1 MKRNSE
7 KEIKIFYDDISEISK
22 KIDQKEIYKLI
33 KSIKKIK
40 LNNGRIF
47 FVGVGGS
54 AANCS
59 HAVNDFRNS
68 INKLSFSFF
77 DLDLLLREKSSR
89 VNKVIADF
97 FEMYE
102 GSLLIFNALG
112 IVFIEWSFFDTISF
126 SLKVDCAS
134 KF

>member
-59 HAVNDFRNS
+59 HAVNDFRKLCNIESYSCADNISELTARINDEGWNS
-68 INKLSFSFF
+68 SFS
-77 DLDLLLREKSSR
+77 D
-89 VNKVIADF
+89 
-97 FEMYE
+97 
-102 GSLLIFNALG
+102 
-112 IVFIEWSFFDTISF
+112 W
-126 SLKVDCAS
+126 LKVSNKFKIYFAFLLEEEIS
-134 KF
+134 KKSKLILLSI